1 MDHIE
6 GEEGAVSHQEE
17 RRGVPEVGALRLFL
31 LMHLELV
38 RVVRLESYGW
48 GAGEESSSI
57 RWDRLEVRQ
66 WETGGISGGVIRGV
80 IWDL

>member
-1 MDHIE
+1 MGLTGYPE

-17 RRGVPEVGALRLFL
+17 RRGVPEVGALRLL
-31 LMHLELV
+31 LLLHLELV

-57 RWDRLEVRQ
+57 RWDRFGRQ
-66 WETGGISGGVIRGV
+66 WETGGISGGVVGG
-80 IWDL
+80 